1 MVDLSAV
8 HPDWVRILDS
18 DVEGREG
25 SRAICDGHET
35 RIEALHIRGKLEL
48 AARITEGGLRNR
60 VILRSELENLLGFIS
75 TTGTFSKTSF
85 TYDGILGFGRD
96 ELRVVGKGAIGTHRD
111 GVLSACTLNCCASS
125 GGRRIRS
132 SIGGSRTSI
141 TIAGGGRTSIT
152 IAGGGRTGFTI
163 ARGGGSVGGSGLEDE
178 KRSETSREHHVV
190 WVAR

>member
-1 MVDLSAV
+1 MVHLSAV

-96 ELRVVGKGAIGTHRD
+96 ELRIVGKGAIDAHHD
-111 GVLSACTLNCCASS
+111 AVLSALIF
-125 GGRRIRS
+125 GRS
-132 SIGGSRTSI
+132 GGSRI
-141 TIAGGGRTSIT
+141 GFAIVGR
-152 IAGGGRTGFTI
+152 GRRAGFTI
-163 ARGGGSVGGSGLEDE
+163 VG
-178 KRSETSREHHVV
+178 
-190 WVAR
+190 